1 MGRRGSLAEGFD
13 ALAGAARA
21 VREIHATRDQSR
33 RSATVAQLSLAVRR
47 IESQLAKAEESF
59 AAMSSF
65 CQQTVSKIQQLEQKI
80 ENIYLERVGGS
91 RDAG

>member
-1 MGRRGSLAEGFD
+1 MGRRGSIAEGFD

-47 IESQLAKAEESF
+47 IESQLQRAEQSF

-65 CQQTVSKIQQLEQKI
+65 CQQTVSKIQDLERKI
-80 ENIYLERVGGS
+80 ENIYQERIGGP
-91 RDAG
+91 RDDG

>member
-1 MGRRGSLAEGFD
+1 
-13 ALAGAARA
+13 
-21 VREIHATRDQSR
+21 
-33 RSATVAQLSLAVRR
+33 
-47 IESQLAKAEESF
+47 
-59 AAMSSF
+59 MSSF